1 MGLLSDLKDEVE
13 GIFRE
18 RWAVVDARVVPK
30 PEDLKLSNDARRF
43 EGVTVLYADL
53 SGSTSLV
60 NSQSWS
66 RAGEIYKAYLA
77 CAA

>member
-30 PEDLKLSNDARRF
+30 PGRF
-43 EGVTVLYADL
+43 
-53 SGSTSLV
+53 
-60 NSQSWS
+60 
-66 RAGEIYKAYLA
+66 KAFQ
-77 CAA
+77 